1 MLWKYGKGF
10 DASNKET
17 ALLEFLQVALEA
29 TARGIKFGKIDL
41 KRSEAMNFIIDDDNQ
56 TLIPPFKTID
66 GLGDIVAKKI
76 VEERNKAPFLSIED
90 LQKRSKLSST
100 LIEKMRKMGILEDL
114 AESSQLSLF

>member
-1 MLWKYGKGF
+1 M
-10 DASNKET
+10 
-17 ALLEFLQVALEA
+17 
-29 TARGIKFGKIDL
+29 
-41 KRSEAMNFIIDDDNQ
+41 
-56 TLIPPFKTID
+56 
-66 GLGDIVAKKI
+66 AKKI